1 MLGLKLRNAIP
12 QGLFTGG
19 HDIGLSST
27 AYDVV
32 S

>member
-1 MLGLKLRNAIP
+1 MLGLKLGNAI
-12 QGLFTGG
+12 QQALFTGE